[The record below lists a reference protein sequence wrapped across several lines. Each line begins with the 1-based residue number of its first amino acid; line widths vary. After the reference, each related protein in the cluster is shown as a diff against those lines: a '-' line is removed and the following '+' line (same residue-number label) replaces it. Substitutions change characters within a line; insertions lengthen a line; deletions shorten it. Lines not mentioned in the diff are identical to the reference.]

1 MLQRIIFL
9 TSNTIKI
16 LTTLIWLASWIV
28 NFLSS
33 QKKREKKKPRSF
45 TMISLNQCFYWRKK
59 SQNSEKQPKNC
70 WIIKPESLKI
80 LLKKFSL
87 FSTNIYSKGYFCI
100 INILVWKICMFGYT
114 QNVELRM
121 IFVFFLI
128 IFYKIFYYNTYV
140 IDNLKK
146 IIKSWACWTS
156 KMEVSQPVQINEE

>member
-1 MLQRIIFL
+1 
-9 TSNTIKI
+9 
-16 LTTLIWLASWIV
+16 
-28 NFLSS
+28 
-33 QKKREKKKPRSF
+33 
-45 TMISLNQCFYWRKK
+45 
-59 SQNSEKQPKNC
+59 
-70 WIIKPESLKI
+70 
-80 LLKKFSL
+80 
-87 FSTNIYSKGYFCI
+87 
-100 INILVWKICMFGYT
+100 MFGYT